1 MLGTWNATLCSPS
14 VRASSGIDRHRV
26 HRVPIGRADP
36 SERPNRRAIW
46 RTAMPARPPKPTSA
60 TPAERL
66 QGAVHVEYSDVSARL
81 RVKLARRSWKR
92 RMVQACLRWPSC
104 ALGELWVRSRCRKV
118 GWAPKRKHPRSA
130 CLCRVVRPPSRTA
143 AKLSPRY
150 HGQAPRLAR
159 VKTCAENM

>member
-118 GWAPKRKHPRSA
+118 LWAPANHSRSA
-130 CLCRVVRPPSRTA
+130 PSCRVVQAGPGRPQSYPPGTMDR
-143 AKLSPRY
+143 
-150 HGQAPRLAR
+150 AP
-159 VKTCAENM
+159 VSGG